1 MDEIGDLQID
11 GMMAISILKPLTTLM
26 FPFVLLQSFKGGSA
40 RNRRPP
46 PGRLSAQVSAGMDR
60 KVLIYSA
67 TEHLDDMPLGDKDDA
82 EESHWA
88 WPCPQTAS
96 LVIRDDS
103 ETPTGLNSVLA
114 YQYIH
119 WVYNFR
125 ESSHFWWLILSH
137 ASNPKKSPIVYPLF
151 RSSCWGLNWLHDLE
165 DLRGGSRNVCWP
177 RPRVVSFE

>member
-1 MDEIGDLQID
+1 
-11 GMMAISILKPLTTLM
+11 
-26 FPFVLLQSFKGGSA
+26 
-40 RNRRPP
+40 
-46 PGRLSAQVSAGMDR
+46 
-60 KVLIYSA
+60 LIYSA

-137 ASNPKKSPIVYPLF
+137 ASNPKKSQIVYPLF

-165 DLRGGSRNVCWP
+165 DLRGGRRNVCWP